1 MLTLLTLLLLTPAPA
16 SATVYV
22 DVVPYVDSDAWS
34 GEHVTALRDF
44 LSWCGERG
52 VKVAVFHY
60 NLCERTAPGIT
71 RVIREF
77 ADQDVVTL
85 VGLHTVS
92 HSLGNLP
99 VSVQYLELKY
109 NAEFLKENVQVNVDD
124 RVLSVPYWVLSP
136 RTLRACALYGVRVI
150 VSGNSPATLSANH
163 DPVWDKLT
171 FPAPY
176 MVPGRFEVNGTT
188 IYHLPAAIYSELAN
202 AAASRNAT
210 IGDLL
215 RDAVRS
221 LLDSGLVPTDRDAR
235 LTLAVLVHPWELA
248 DDSVL
253 NGVKQLLSQVASG
266 ELNFNYKGTSVRF
279 RLADPRRV
287 VDDLLSGRFKG
298 PVVSLPEP
306 EYRRVLQSKGFDP
319 WWKLSE
325 RYSDKSDLVRTWRE
339 AVQTLESVDAEL
351 LALLRAGRVDERLD
365 ELLRRLAEV
374 AVDEAELNSMIKHW
388 DVNAAALSIQ
398 RFASV
403 SDEVYAEVTVR
414 FSELVEDEL
423 NEVKAA
429 EAEVEE
435 LRKERSKIE
444 NDINSLKEKISD
456 VSSEVS
462 SMQRDLKSLAGKV
475 SDLEHEIKSVEEHLS
490 VQSKAENDTDTS
502 PEAQAPLG
510 DRSGSEREKEP
521 IYAVTL
527 LAAVLWG
534 LGPCR
539 WRRGSSCGCWSA
551 RWRWPTPGSSGS
563 VETPPAASWGG
574 SWRS

>member
-1 MLTLLTLLLLTPAPA
+1 
-16 SATVYV
+16 TVYV

-52 VKVAVFHY
+52 VKVAIFHY
-60 NLCERTAPGIT
+60 NFCERTAPGIT
-71 RVIREF
+71 QVIREF
-77 ADQDVVTL
+77 ANQGVVTL

-109 NAEFLKENVQVNVDD
+109 NAEFLKENVQVSVDD

-176 MVPGRFEVNGTT
+176 MVPGKFEVNGTT
-188 IYHLPAAIYSELAN
+188 IYHLPAVTYSELAN
-202 AAASRNAT
+202 TASSRNTT

-253 NGVKQLLSQVASG
+253 NGLKQLLSQVASR

-287 VDDLLSGRFKG
+287 VDDLLSGRFEG

-325 RYSDKSDLVRTWRE
+325 RYPDKSDLVRIWRE

-351 LALLRAGRVDERLD
+351 LALMRAGRVDERLD
-365 ELLRRLAEV
+365 ALLRRLAEA
-374 AVDEAELNSMIKHW
+374 AVDEVELNSMIKHW
-388 DVNAAALSIQ
+388 DANAAALSIQ
-398 RFASV
+398 RFAGISN
-403 SDEVYAEVTVR
+403 EVYAEVTVR
-414 FSELVEDEL
+414 FSELIKDVSNGVRLAETEI
-423 NEVKAA
+423 EEMVK
-429 EAEVEE
+429 EE
-435 LRKERSKIE
+435 SKIKNDVDSLRKELSG
-444 NDINSLKEKISD
+444 
-456 VSSEVS
+456 VSGEVS
-462 SMQRDLKSLAGKV
+462 SMRRDLKSLASRV
-475 SDLEHEIKSVEEHLS
+475 SDLEHKIKSVEEHLS
-490 VQSKAENDTDTS
+490 VQSKEENDTGTG
-502 PEAQAPLG
+502 PETRTPRG
-510 DRSGSEREKEP
+510 DRSGSKREKVP

-563 VETPPAASWGG
+563 VETPPAASWEG